1 MKKLV
6 LVLFLVLMCAQLGA
20 DDCPFCGA
28 YLDDGVSSQ
37 CIEIREEILFHFWR
51 SGETPANF
59 CVWRMDGR
67 DLRVYSPP
75 QSFFDSHR
83 ADADRVRE
91 DVGAF
96 KTFYERRLREW
107 SIPPSTKSEILPYD
121 PRTRQL
127 TFGSRKFSKTS
138 HRTCYPE
145 PIVISEFDSIP
156 SSFAAGAGCLYTA
169 KRLRVRPIF
178 IEDMAGNAVVRLNGV
193 TVPLKFEGNR
203 PDGIARYVGRDYEV
217 QKSTKSTATGQES
230 AEEDGYLVVTSK
242 GGGRILQRIFGAC
255 GA

>member
-1 MKKLV
+1 MGEI
-6 LVLFLVLMCAQLGA
+6 CESTRH
-20 DDCPFCGA
+20 PNR
-28 YLDDGVSSQ
+28 SSTL
-37 CIEIREEILFHFWR
+37 IE
-51 SGETPANF
+51 
-59 CVWRMDGR
+59 
-67 DLRVYSPP
+67 
-75 QSFFDSHR
+75 

-96 KTFYERRLREW
+96 KAFYERRLREW

-121 PRTRQL
+121 PRTQQL
-127 TFGSRKFSKTS
+127 TFGSGKFSKTS

-145 PIVISEFDSIP
+145 SIVISEFDSIP
-156 SSFAAGAGCLYTA
+156 SSFATGAGCLYTA
-169 KRLRVRPIF
+169 KRRRVKPVF

-203 PDGIARYVGRDYEV
+203 PDGIARYVGDYEV
-217 QKSTKSTATGQES
+217 RKSTKSTATGQEG